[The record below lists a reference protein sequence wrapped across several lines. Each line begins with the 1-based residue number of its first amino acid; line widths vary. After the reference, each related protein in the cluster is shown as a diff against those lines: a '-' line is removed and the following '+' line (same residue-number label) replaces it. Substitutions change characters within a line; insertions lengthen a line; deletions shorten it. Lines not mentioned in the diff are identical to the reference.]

1 MTRVGIDVEKIK
13 TPTDHRGILIIVS
26 ISTNTYIIERS
37 RSHIFYLFIF
47 LYRDN
52 YEILILGM
60 EGLPKKV
67 G

>member
-26 ISTNTYIIERS
+26 ISTNTYIIERPRS
-37 RSHIFYLFIF
+37 RIYLF
-47 LYRDN
+47 LYRNN

-60 EGLPKKV
+60 
-67 G
+67 